1 MNLGSTCWGF
11 RVLGFRISREERNIL
26 SRDHCD
32 DIPFFPLTTSKSR
45 DQGLGPMILNHHHGE
60 SVGKEIWA

>member
-11 RVLGFRISREERNIL
+11 RVSREEGKIL

-32 DIPFFPLTTSKSR
+32 DIPFFPLTTR
-45 DQGLGPMILNHHHGE
+45 GQGLGPMILNHHHGE
-60 SVGKEIWA
+60 SVGKEIGA